1 MLGEE
6 HPDTLSSLHNVG
18 ADYSNL
24 GRYEESLEVK
34 QKVYEMRK
42 RVLGEE
48 HPETQ
53 KVLKIV
59 TLVQKILVS

>member
-18 ADYSNL
+18 IDYSNL
-24 GRYEESLEVK
+24 GRYEESLEVDR
-34 QKVYEMRK
+34 KVYETQK

-59 TLVQKILVS
+59 TLVQKIWC